1 MTHPRKIA
9 FIILIAPLFLAPQPG
24 NAQELRRIPYG
35 TTASPS
41 QLPVWVAKDA
51 GLFEKNGL
59 NVEPVQIRGGSLI
72 SLAIITGDLPF
83 SGAGAESVI
92 AARAAGGDVILLA
105 CPVDADPV
113 YLITRPE
120 IKSAQDLK
128 GQASAVT
135 RYGSTTHFYLRAA
148 LKHVGLNPEKDMTIL
163 QLGAGPEM
171 VVALDRGAI
180 AAAALTTRYA
190 IPFLQRGW
198 PVLVDLS
205 TTDLVYPSSC
215 VTSSRAFIRAEPKTT
230 HEFLR
235 AYVAGIHLIKKD
247 LRFAEKSFTKWMRE
261 KDSAITKKTVEAYAR
276 LFKSAPIVPD
286 KGIENVVQDLV
297 KARPDFKQYIGWP
310 EPFRENGPLEKVLK
324 EKP

>member
-1 MTHPRKIA
+1 MRSKLRTSVLLVTIA
-9 FIILIAPLFLAPQPG
+9 LLAAPQSANPS
-24 NAQELRRIPYG
+24 EPKRILYG

-41 QLPVWVAKDA
+41 HLPVWVAKDA

-72 SLAIITGDLPF
+72 TLAIITGDLPF
-83 SGAGAESVI
+83 SGAGAESVV
-92 AARAAGGDVILLA
+92 AARAAGGDIVLLA

-120 IKSAQDLK
+120 IKSPQDLK

-235 AYVAGIHLIKKD
+235 AYVGGIHLIKKD
-247 LRFAEKSFTKWMRE
+247 LRFAEKSFAKWMRE
-261 KDSAITKKTVEAYAR
+261 KDAAIAKKTVEAYAR
-276 LFKSAPIVPD
+276 LFKPAPIVPD

-310 EPFRENGPLEKVLK
+310 EPFRENGPLEKVLR

>member
-1 MTHPRKIA
+1 MSRFFARQFVLLVIS
-9 FIILIAPLFLAPQPG
+9 FILVTEALSAAELKQIL
-24 NAQELRRIPYG
+24 YG

-41 QLPVWVAKDA
+41 HLPVWVAKDA

-72 SLAIITGDLPF
+72 TLAIITGDLPF
-83 SGAGAESVI
+83 SGAGAESVV

-105 CPVDADPV
+105 CPVNADPV

-148 LKHVGLNPEKDMTIL
+148 LKHVGLNPDKDMTIL

-205 TTDLVYPSSC
+205 STDLVYPSSC

-247 LRFAEKSFTKWMRE
+247 QRFAEKSFAKWMRE
-261 KDSAITKKTVEAYAR
+261 KDVAIVKKTVEAYAR
-276 LFKSAPIVPD
+276 LFKPAPVVPD
-286 KGIENVVQDLV
+286 KGIENVILDLV
-297 KARPDFKQYIGWP
+297 KARPDFKEYIGWP

-324 EKP
+324 ER

>member
-1 MTHPRKIA
+1 
-9 FIILIAPLFLAPQPG
+9 
-24 NAQELRRIPYG
+24 
-35 TTASPS
+35 
-41 QLPVWVAKDA
+41 
-51 GLFEKNGL
+51 
-59 NVEPVQIRGGSLI
+59 
-72 SLAIITGDLPF
+72 
-83 SGAGAESVI
+83 
-92 AARAAGGDVILLA
+92 
-105 CPVDADPV
+105 
-113 YLITRPE
+113 LITRPE

-148 LKHVGLNPEKDMTIL
+148 LKHVGLNPDKDMTIL

-180 AAAALTTRYA
+180 VAAALTTRYA

-215 VTSSRAFIRAEPKTT
+215 VTSSRAFIKAEPKTT

-247 LRFAEKSFTKWMRE
+247 LRFAEKSFAKWMRE
-261 KDSAITKKTVEAYAR
+261 KDVAITKKTVEAYAR
-276 LFKSAPIVPD
+276 LFKPAPIVPD
-286 KGIENVVQDLV
+286 RGIDNVLQDLV
-297 KARPDFKQYIGWP
+297 KARPDFKQYLGWP
-310 EPFRENGPLEKVLK
+310 ELFRENGPLEKVLK
-324 EKP
+324 EK

>member
-1 MTHPRKIA
+1 MSRIRPCQVFVLVITLLAVTQSSRASELKR
-9 FIILIAPLFLAPQPG
+9 IL
-24 NAQELRRIPYG
+24 YG
-35 TTASPS
+35 TTASPAH
-41 QLPVWVAKDA
+41 LPVWVAKDV
-51 GLFEKNGL
+51 GYFEKNGL

-72 SLAIITGDLPF
+72 TLAIITGDLPF
-83 SGAGAESVI
+83 SGAGAESVV
-92 AARAAGGDVILLA
+92 AARAAGGDIILLA
-105 CPVDADPV
+105 CPVDTDPV

-148 LKHVGLNPEKDMTIL
+148 LKHVGLNPDKDMTIL

-171 VVALDRGAI
+171 VIALDRGAI

-190 IPFLQRGW
+190 IPFLERGW

-205 TTDLVYPSSC
+205 HTDLVYPSSC

-230 HEFLR
+230 HDFLR

-247 LRFAEKSFTKWMRE
+247 LRFAEKSFSKWMRE
-261 KDSAITKKTVEAYAR
+261 KDGKIIKKTVEAYAR
-276 LFKSAPIVPD
+276 VFKPAPIVPD
-286 KGIENVVQDLV
+286 KGIQNVIHDLI
-297 KARPDFKQYIGWP
+297 KARPEFKEYIGWP

-324 EKP
+324 ER